1 MVDPDGPQPW
11 PRMLELLARDRDGL
25 VADFLERLAALG
37 RYSDGLIPDDDLRQT
52 ATDTFD
58 MLTRRLSGLPLPG
71 HLSDL
76 PTRLGVRRARQGVA
90 REDLLEAVRLDFRVL
105 WAGLVRAGGADS
117 AQILVLHVEEILGT
131 VEQYISDVQAAFL
144 EERAALERD
153 SRAEAAQALSRL
165 LGSGDRAAEVAAQ
178 VAPVLGVAVDGVF
191 EVLFA
196 APCAR
201 PGRRSEPGGPARD
214 GCLVWEFDDGVALV
228 REGRAR
234 WPVPLEGMS
243 GGAVPGVRGLAEV
256 PAAIAAARRLARYAR
271 PGEGF
276 ARAEGVWPALARDR
290 LLEVLPG
297 FGREA
302 VERVAALDVDV
313 RARLLETLEHYTAT
327 GSVKA
332 TAESLYCHR
341 NTVVNRLQAFR
352 EVTGLD
358 LTVPVEAARALVL
371 FSARRA
377 AEGPEGGQSRA

>member
-37 RYSDGLIPDDDLRQT
+37 RYTDGLIPEDDLRRT

-58 MLTRRLSGLPLPG
+58 MLTRRLAGLPLPG
-71 HLSDL
+71 HLRDL
-76 PTRLGVRRARQGVA
+76 PARLGVRRARQGVA

-165 LGSGDRAAEVAAQ
+165 LGSADRAAEVAAE
-178 VAPVLGVAVDGVF
+178 VAPVLGVPADGVF
-191 EVLFA
+191 EVRFA
-196 APCAR
+196 VPGSG
-201 PGRRSEPGGPARD
+201 PGRRPELGGPARD
-214 GCLVWEFDDGVALV
+214 GCLTWEFDDGFALARV
-228 REGRAR
+228 GRAR
-234 WPVPLEGMS
+234 WPVPLEGAS
-243 GGAVPGVRGLAEV
+243 GGSVPDVRGLAEV
-256 PAAIAAARRLARYAR
+256 PAAISAARRLARYAR
-271 PGEGF
+271 AEEGF
-276 ARAEGVWPALARDR
+276 VRAEEVWPALVRDR
-290 LLEVLPG
+290 LAEVLPG

-302 VERVAALDVDV
+302 VERMAALDPDA
-313 RARLLETLEHYTAT
+313 RGRLLETLEHYAAT

-358 LTVPVEAARALVL
+358 LTVPAEAARALVL
-371 FSARRA
+371 FSTRVD
-377 AEGPEGGQSRA
+377 GPVR

>member
-37 RYSDGLIPDDDLRQT
+37 RYTDGLIPEDDLRRT

-58 MLTRRLSGLPLPG
+58 MLTRRLAGLPLPG
-71 HLSDL
+71 HLRDL
-76 PTRLGVRRARQGVA
+76 PARLGVRRARQGVA

-165 LGSGDRAAEVAAQ
+165 LGSGDRAAEVAEE
-178 VAPVLGVAVDGVF
+178 VAPVLGVPADGVF
-191 EVLFA
+191 EVRFA
-196 APCAR
+196 VPAG
-201 PGRRSEPGGPARD
+201 PGRRSELGGPARD
-214 GCLVWEFDDGVALV
+214 GCLTWEFDDGVALV
-228 REGRAR
+228 RVERAR
-234 WPVPLEGMS
+234 WPVPLEGAS

-256 PAAIAAARRLARYAR
+256 PVAIAAARRLARYSR

-276 ARAEGVWPALARDR
+276 VGAEEVWPALARDR
-290 LLEVLPG
+290 LAEVLPG

-302 VERVAALDVDV
+302 VERVSALDADA
-313 RARLLETLEHYTAT
+313 RGRLLETLEHYAAT

-358 LTVPVEAARALVL
+358 LTVPAEAARALVL
-371 FSARRA
+371 FSGHLSGA
-377 AEGPEGGQSRA
+377 AP

>member
-25 VADFLERLAALG
+25 VADFLGRLSALG
-37 RYSDGLIPDDDLRQT
+37 RYSDGLIPDEDLRQT

-58 MLTRRLSGLPLPG
+58 MLTRRLAGLPLPG

-196 APCAR
+196 APGPGAG

-234 WPVPLEGMS
+234 WPLPLEGMT

-256 PAAIAAARRLARYAR
+256 PAAIAAARRLAGYAR
-271 PGEGF
+271 PGGGF
-276 ARAEGVWPALARDR
+276 VRAEGVWPALARDR

-302 VERVAALDVDV
+302 VERVAALEPDA
-313 RARLLETLEHYTAT
+313 RTRLLETLEHYTAT

-371 FSARRA
+371 FSDRRP
-377 AEGPEGGQSRA
+377 GDGWG